1 MEERNTAE
9 HYRVLAALSRIRVRQ
24 AEPEESELHAAVAEA
39 LALKIMR
46 HEVRSAG
53 RRVATELFRAAD
65 YGVNQIYQALNG
77 EVSLDAVRQWVEW
90 IDKYNR

>member
-1 MEERNTAE
+1 MYRAWSVRTYSIIMRDGYKVESAAE
-9 HYRVLAALSRIRVRQ
+9 
-24 AEPEESELHAAVAEA
+24 AEA

-53 RRVATELFRAAD
+53 RRIATELFRAAGYD
-65 YGVNQIYQALNG
+65 VNQIYQALNG
-77 EVSLDAVRQWVEW
+77 EVNLDAVRQWVEW

>member
-1 MEERNTAE
+1 MYRAWSVRTYSIITRNGYKVESAAE
-9 HYRVLAALSRIRVRQ
+9 
-24 AEPEESELHAAVAEA
+24 AEA

-65 YGVNQIYQALNG
+65 YGVNQIYQALSG

>member
-1 MEERNTAE
+1 MYRAWSVRTYNIITRNGYKVENAAE
-9 HYRVLAALSRIRVRQ
+9 
-24 AEPEESELHAAVAEA
+24 AEA

-53 RRVATELFRAAD
+53 RRIATELFRAAG

-77 EVSLDAVRQWVEW
+77 EVNLDAVRQWVEW